1 LVFKISPKSID
12 KILNTK
18 KTPYLFV
25 SPDGVVF
32 VSNHKE
38 WMFKLTKKIDK
49 KKLDALRKSKQFG
62 NEKLSQ
68 LAFDLTRE
76 KIKLNNSNFLII
88 RTPSKIKGWTIIGLH
103 DLNFSGLILSK
114 RTIAI
119 VTILALG
126 IFIMWTIIIF
136 LFESIKYRKKMGKEL
151 RSIILSISSGD
162 LTQKLEADPDDETYE
177 LALGLNTFT
186 ENIKNK
192 LLNVS
197 EGLAKLHELK
207 EELSNRSKV
216 LDNSVE
222 SQLKTI
228 SYVRDSMKNFASSS
242 KLINSNVSELTS
254 IINEVTAAAEEI
266 SSTINQVA
274 NNSDNASSIAGDTS
288 EKILKD
294 GEVMKQTLQSMEII
308 NGNSAKISK
317 IVDVITDIA
326 EQTNL
331 LALNA
336 AIEAARAGEYGKGF
350 AVVAEEVRKL
360 SDRSAEATSTIGE
373 LITKSSTDIE
383 HASKMAHDTG
393 RGLESVTEEINK
405 VAGLISE
412 ISVATSQQVD
422 ANNEIA
428 TQMSIIHGKSEEI
441 LKSLKNSE
449 EDAGNILG
457 NIQNLEDIS
466 SKSKE
471 ISAYMVA
478 MSENLD
484 YSIEEITKLLAE
496 FKIH

>member
-1 LVFKISPKSID
+1 
-12 KILNTK
+12 
-18 KTPYLFV
+18 
-25 SPDGVVF
+25 
-32 VSNHKE
+32 
-38 WMFKLTKKIDK
+38 
-49 KKLDALRKSKQFG
+49 
-62 NEKLSQ
+62 
-68 LAFDLTRE
+68 
-76 KIKLNNSNFLII
+76 
-88 RTPSKIKGWTIIGLH
+88 
-103 DLNFSGLILSK
+103 
-114 RTIAI
+114 
-119 VTILALG
+119 
-126 IFIMWTIIIF
+126 
-136 LFESIKYRKKMGKEL
+136 
-151 RSIILSISSGD
+151 
-162 LTQKLEADPDDETYE
+162 
-177 LALGLNTFT
+177 
-186 ENIKNK
+186 
-192 LLNVS
+192 
-197 EGLAKLHELK
+197 
-207 EELSNRSKV
+207 
-216 LDNSVE
+216 
-222 SQLKTI
+222 
-228 SYVRDSMKNFASSS
+228 MKNFASSS

-457 NIQNLEDIS
+457 NIQNLEAIS

>member
-1 LVFKISPKSID
+1 MFKDRSSFFAWFGGVLVIIFIFFHSINHLDYTKRINGFKGEQDELSSTISKILENRLTSLKALAENPLLVEEVQKDALTSESILVKSVLDSAKRMTNSSIVYLMNLNGDVVSCSTYGKGKTLFGKNYSFRPYFKGALTGKTIVYPALGVTTGKRGIYLGTPVRKDGKIVGVLVFKVSPKSID

-228 SYVRDSMKNFASSS
+228 SYV
-242 KLINSNVSELTS
+242 
-254 IINEVTAAAEEI
+254 
-266 SSTINQVA
+266 
-274 NNSDNASSIAGDTS
+274 G
-288 EKILKD
+288 IL
-294 GEVMKQTLQSMEII
+294 
-308 NGNSAKISK
+308 
-317 IVDVITDIA
+317 
-326 EQTNL
+326 
-331 LALNA
+331 
-336 AIEAARAGEYGKGF
+336 
-350 AVVAEEVRKL
+350 
-360 SDRSAEATSTIGE
+360 
-373 LITKSSTDIE
+373 
-383 HASKMAHDTG
+383 
-393 RGLESVTEEINK
+393 
-405 VAGLISE
+405 
-412 ISVATSQQVD
+412 
-422 ANNEIA
+422 
-428 TQMSIIHGKSEEI
+428 
-441 LKSLKNSE
+441 
-449 EDAGNILG
+449 
-457 NIQNLEDIS
+457 
-466 SKSKE
+466 
-471 ISAYMVA
+471 
-478 MSENLD
+478 
-484 YSIEEITKLLAE
+484 
-496 FKIH
+496 